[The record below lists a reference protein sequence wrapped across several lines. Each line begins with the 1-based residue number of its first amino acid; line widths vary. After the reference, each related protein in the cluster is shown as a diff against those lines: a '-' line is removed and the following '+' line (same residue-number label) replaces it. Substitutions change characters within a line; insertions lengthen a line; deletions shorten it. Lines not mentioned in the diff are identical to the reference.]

1 MKKIVKLKESDLQRI
16 VNRVIRESM
25 ISELGGMDDGHPY
38 FGDLN
43 FEKLDTK
50 KRKEVDKYMGYP
62 DEDDVELDNS
72 YPKLDSELEDDF
84 EDYDSLHI
92 TDDMPSYKTKYSMP
106 SEEEDEYPKPKRM
119 FNRNSERP
127 FRPRPFN
134 RD

>member
-25 ISELGGMDDGHPY
+25 ISELGGMDDGHP
-38 FGDLN
+38 FSGEMNFNDLTP
-43 FEKLDTK
+43 EDR
-50 KRKEVDKYMGYP
+50 RKVNKYYRV
-62 DEDDVELDNS
+62 DDVEVDDS
-72 YPKLDSELEDDF
+72 YSELDSELED
-84 EDYDSLHI
+84 EDVYLGI
-92 TDDMPSYKTKYSMP
+92 PDDMPSYKTKWNMP
-106 SEEEDEYPKPKRM
+106 SDEEDEYPEPKRM

>member
-25 ISELGGMDDGHPY
+25 ISELGGMDDGHP
-38 FGDLN
+38 FSGEMNFNDLPLKDRERVN
-43 FEKLDTK
+43 
-50 KRKEVDKYMGYP
+50 KYYRL
-62 DEDDVELDNS
+62 DDVEVDNS
-72 YPKLDSELEDDF
+72 YSELDSELEDDF
-84 EDYDSLHI
+84 EDYDLEI
-92 TDDMPSYKTKYSMP
+92 GDDMPSYKTKWSMP
-106 SEEEDEYPKPKRM
+106 SDEEDEYPKPKRM

>member
-1 MKKIVKLKESDLQRI
+1 MKKIVKLTESDLQRI

-50 KRKEVDKYMGYP
+50 KRKEVDKYMGYSDE
-62 DEDDVELDNS
+62 DEDDS
-72 YPKLDSELEDDF
+72 YSELNSELGDDF
-84 EDYDSLHI
+84 EDYDLEI
-92 TDDMPSYKTKYSMP
+92 GDDMPSYKSRMSMP
-106 SEEEDEYPKPKRM
+106 SDEEGEYPKPKRM

>member
-1 MKKIVKLKESDLQRI
+1 MKKIVKLTESDLQRI

-43 FEKLDTK
+43 FEKLDPK
-50 KRKEVDKYMGYP
+50 KRKEVDKYMGYSDE
-62 DEDDVELDNS
+62 DEDDKWNAPSPDDNYGDDYEDELKID
-72 YPKLDSELEDDF
+72 
-84 EDYDSLHI
+84 
-92 TDDMPSYKTKYSMP
+92 DDMPSYKTKWNMP
-106 SEEEDEYPKPKRM
+106 SDEEDEYPEPKRM

-127 FRPRPFN
+127 FDPRPFY

>member
-25 ISELGGMDDGHPY
+25 ISELGGMDDGHP
-38 FGDLN
+38 FSGEMNFNDLTP
-43 FEKLDTK
+43 EDR
-50 KRKEVDKYMGYP
+50 RKVNKYYRV
-62 DEDDVELDNS
+62 DDVEVDDS
-72 YPKLDSELEDDF
+72 YSELDSELED
-84 EDYDSLHI
+84 EDVYLGI
-92 TDDMPSYKTKYSMP
+92 PDDMPSYKTKWSMP
-106 SEEEDEYPKPKRM
+106 SDEEDEYPKPKRM